1 MVFSLRRGL
10 ISHIGPCFF
19 REVNGNPLLEDPV
32 CEGVSRGGWSLVA
45 VQLPDD
51 HDDQPRSSG
60 EEDEDEVGDSE
71 GHGVGLGAGHFELLG
86 RVYFSYI

>member
-1 MVFSLRRGL
+1 M
-10 ISHIGPCFF
+10 
-19 REVNGNPLLEDPV
+19 
-32 CEGVSRGGWSLVA
+32 A